1 MKKKRKVF
9 LIVLGILAAVTAG
22 FVLFLSFGLG
32 LKDVPVKAVDVT
44 KVPNGTYV
52 GELTGSRFANR
63 LEVTVGGGRITAIRI
78 LSDMMV
84 VIPGVS
90 SQIFAAVMEDQSL
103 QADSVSGATA
113 TSKAY
118 LKSLENALD
127 RVVLEEGKSL

>member
-22 FVLFLSFGLG
+22 FVLFLSVGLG
-32 LKDVPVKAVDVT
+32 LKDAPVKAVDVT
-44 KVPNGTYV
+44 KVPDGTYA

-63 LEVTVGGGRITAIRI
+63 LEVTVSGGRITAIRI

-127 RVVLEEGKSL
+127 RVALEEGKPL